1 MTLPEPVAVAVDV
14 GGTCIKAA
22 LVDTSGAILVSR
34 RSDTGVGRG
43 PEAVVATIVSV
54 AGDLT
59 RAARTD
65 GLDPVACGVVVAAV
79 VDEPAGVLTWSANLG
94 LRDVALR
101 DLVVAETGLPTALGH
116 DVRAG
121 ALAEALYGAGRSTR
135 RLLFVAIGTG
145 IAGGYVVDGRVD
157 SGAHGA
163 GGEIGHIRVRG
174 GADARPCSCGGAGC
188 VEIYAS
194 AAAIARAYG
203 EPAEVVARRFAAGEP
218 RAAEVWLEAI
228 EALADGL
235 LIGIA
240 LHDPHTVALGGG
252 LSGAGDI
259 LLDPLRAA
267 LERKRTFHRLPEL
280 VCAELGD
287 EAGQIGAALLALD
300 LVGVTP

>member
-22 LVDTSGAILVSR
+22 LVDTSGAILTSR
-34 RSDTGVGRG
+34 RRETNAARG
-43 PEAVVATIVSV
+43 PEAVVATIVSA
-54 AGDLT
+54 AGDLA
-59 RAARTD
+59 RAGRAD
-65 GLDPVACGVVVAAV
+65 GLDPVACGVAIAAV
-79 VDEPAGVLTWSANLG
+79 VDGPAGIVTWSANLG

-101 DLVVAETGLPTALGH
+101 DLVAAETGLPTALGH

-145 IAGGYVVDGRVD
+145 IAGGYVVDGLVD

-174 GADARPCSCGGAGC
+174 GPDVRRCSCGGAGC
-188 VEIYAS
+188 VESYAS

-203 EPAEVVARRFAAGEP
+203 EPAEVVAERFAAGEP
-218 RAAEVWLEAI
+218 RATEVWLDAVD
-228 EALADGL
+228 ALSDGL

-240 LHDPHTVALGGG
+240 LHDPHTIAVGGG
-252 LSGAGDI
+252 LSGSGDR
-259 LLDPLRAA
+259 LLDPLREA

-287 EAGQIGAALLALD
+287 EAGQIGAALLALE
-300 LVGVTP
+300 LIGVTP